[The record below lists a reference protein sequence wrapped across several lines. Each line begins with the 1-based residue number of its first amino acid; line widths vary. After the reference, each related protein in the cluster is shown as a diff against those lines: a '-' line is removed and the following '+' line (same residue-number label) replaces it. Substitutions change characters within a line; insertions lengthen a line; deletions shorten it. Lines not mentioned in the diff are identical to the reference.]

1 MNQHTIKV
9 PQKSFLN
16 AQLSMQESKRNNQGP
31 NTVEKKKKDNA
42 LANAGASLRTSA
54 NLRNLEP

>member
-16 AQLSMQESKRNNQGP
+16 AQLSMKESKENNQGP
-31 NTVEKKKKDNA
+31 NTVEKKNKECC
-42 LANAGASLRTSA
+42 T
-54 NLRNLEP
+54 